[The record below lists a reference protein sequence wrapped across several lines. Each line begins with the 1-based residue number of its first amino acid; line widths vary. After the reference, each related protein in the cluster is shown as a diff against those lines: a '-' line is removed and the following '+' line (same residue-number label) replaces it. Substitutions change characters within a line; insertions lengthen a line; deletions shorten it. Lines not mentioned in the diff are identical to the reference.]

1 MSPPPAASTPWPPGR
16 RGVLV
21 AGLLAVVLMGGGM
34 FTMGMPGYALFVAGD
49 WPVGHR
55 LRPLHG
61 DQLLTLAFLM
71 NLAWP
76 PVLPL
81 AQWLAGRWLR
91 RPGPTPSGSRRA
103 AAWALLA
110 LLLAGWAVLLATGL
124 HALVARPDALPA

>member
-1 MSPPPAASTPWPPGR
+1 MNPPPAASSPWPPGR
-16 RGVLV
+16 R
-21 AGLLAVVLMGGGM
+21 ALLASFLLALLLMGGGM
-34 FTMGMPGYALFVAGD
+34 FTMGLPGYALFVAGD
-49 WPVGHR
+49 WPFGHR

-91 RPGPTPSGSRRA
+91 QAGPSPGGGRRA
-103 AAWALLA
+103 ASWALQA
-110 LLLAGWAVLLATGL
+110 LLLGGWAVLLATML
-124 HALVARPDALPA
+124 HALAARPDAA